1 MPLMEM
7 DDMTCAELVELVTE
21 YLEDTLAPGEPER
34 IRRHLL
40 ECDGCA
46 AHVAQMRAVL
56 RVAGTLAPEELSPAA
71 GQQLTAV
78 FRSWADERP
87 AR

>member
-1 MPLMEM
+1 MEM

-21 YLEDTLAPGEPER
+21 YLEDSLSAGKQER

-46 AHVAQMRAVL
+46 AHLEQMRAVVH
-56 RVAGTLAPEELSPAA
+56 VAGALDPEELSEPAE
-71 GQQLTAV
+71 QQLMAV
-78 FRSWADERP
+78 FRSWADER
-87 AR
+87 ADQ